1 MPMCELLVV
10 FMRWF
15 VHVVV
20 GGRRGPL
27 PETTARCRLQVAVR
41 CGPGPLA
48 CMPRVAVEEGGSG
61 PDEMQGAP
69 AEQPQIS
76 SANYASQGL
85 KRVS

>member
-1 MPMCELLVV
+1 MS
-10 FMRWF
+10 WS
-15 VHVVV
+15 VV
-20 GGRRGPL
+20 GVVLYQKPPL
-27 PETTARCRLQVAVR
+27 VAGCRLQ
-41 CGPGPLA
+41 CGAALGPWLA
-48 CMPRVAVEEGGSG
+48 CPVSPLKRAGSG